1 VFVFTRP
8 ARFRP
13 TSSCSV
19 RCPASQNARP
29 VLAPSQTVPAP
40 LFLAPHRADAPCSA
54 QPDIP
59 SQGMGEHPLRVKSA
73 SPARSLSVAPPSGQ
87 SATIEE
93 DGGPWRSV
101 LARNLAAHRPP
112 GPSNIPM
119 FFVLCRHPPYRN
131 DCLPPRGEE
140 ERPIGSG
147 GEGCSERRGSITTTA
162 PRCPSSVSHKSVCG
176 TYFPFHVA
184 QTDAANVPRR
194 GTCSGGSGT
203 AGTVRAGARAG
214 RVSACTGIPM
224 NGGGEMPVSRKAN
237 RQLAAVI
244 AYHTERVRSAGSS
257 IHRWRRS
264 LIVNGS
270 ENTRPTLMGRLIE
283 QMEKQSK
290 RSVPT
295 LPDGIALPL

>member
-1 VFVFTRP
+1 MT
-8 ARFRP
+8 
-13 TSSCSV
+13 
-19 RCPASQNARP
+19 
-29 VLAPSQTVPAP
+29 
-40 LFLAPHRADAPCSA
+40 
-54 QPDIP
+54 
-59 SQGMGEHPLRVKSA
+59 A
-73 SPARSLSVAPPSGQ
+73 SPRGGRRSDREGAG
-87 SATIEE
+87 E
-93 DGGPWRSV
+93 
-101 LARNLAAHRPP
+101 
-112 GPSNIPM
+112 
-119 FFVLCRHPPYRN
+119 
-131 DCLPPRGEE
+131 RGVQ
-140 ERPIGSG
+140 
-147 GEGCSERRGSITTTA
+147 RRGGSITTTA